1 MKAIDDPNTS
11 HPLPTTQ
18 RTKTR
23 EPNVVKQVG
32 AYKGEE
38 ERDVLEEVEQYEV
51 DKSKL
56 EEEASRPRQS
66 VRKWLNLN

>member
-18 RTKTR
+18 RTETR
-23 EPNVVKQVG
+23 EPDVVKQVG

-51 DKSKL
+51 DESKL
-56 EEEASRPRQS
+56 EEEASCPRHS